1 METNSEIYPSSW
13 VEQRL
18 ATLDAGVEWQPD
30 ATRALARLR
39 EEMANGS
46 SRMKRHV
53 WIAMAAVSAAAL
65 TLLLTAGPTPRA
77 LAERCVSCSVAL
89 WQHLSASSGPSATQA
104 PLLKDR
110 KPASD
115 FVRDDTAGKSMRLSG
130 LKGKVV
136 LLNFWATWCGGCQV
150 EIPWLIDFQNQYQ
163 DRGLAVV
170 GVSMDADGWKS
181 VRPYL
186 KEKNVN
192 YSTVIGNEELAKR
205 YGVEAMPVTLLIDRE
220 GKIAALHV
228 GLVSKSDYQAEIE
241 TLLREN
247 SSASTNR

>member
-1 METNSEIYPSSW
+1 MGTNSEIYPSSW
-13 VEQRL
+13 VGQRL
-18 ATLDAGVEWQPD
+18 AKLDAGVEWQPD

-39 EEMANGS
+39 EEMANGGI
-46 SRMKRHV
+46 RTRRRF
-53 WIAMAAVSAAAL
+53 WIATAAVSATAL

-89 WQHLSASSGPSATQA
+89 WQHLSASGPSGTQA
-104 PLLKDR
+104 QLLKDR

-115 FVRDDTAGKSMRLSG
+115 FVRDDAAGKSMRLAE

-150 EIPWLIDFQNQYQ
+150 EIPWFIDFQNKYQ
-163 DRGLAVV
+163 ERGLAVV

-192 YSTVIGNEELAKR
+192 YSIVIGNEEIAKR
-205 YGVEAMPVTLLIDRE
+205 YGVEAMPVTLLIDRD
-220 GKIAALHV
+220 GKVAATHL
-228 GLVSKSDYQAEIE
+228 GLVSKADYQAEIE
-241 TLLREN
+241 TLLAEH
-247 SSASTNR
+247 SAVSASH